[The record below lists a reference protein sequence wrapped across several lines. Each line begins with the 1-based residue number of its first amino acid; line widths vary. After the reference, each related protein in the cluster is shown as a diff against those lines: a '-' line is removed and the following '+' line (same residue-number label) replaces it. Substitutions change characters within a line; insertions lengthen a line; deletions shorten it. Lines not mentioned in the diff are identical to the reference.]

1 MKNRF
6 LDSNLFFLFC
16 SISCR
21 CSHPTLSLL
30 QKRDCV
36 ANNFWIQQRTVIDNI
51 SEEEKKVKGKY
62 GMKIEDIYSTTND
75 LLNYT
80 KFILLSIWL
89 LANGPENRCT
99 ASRRYSLSIFHAS
112 LIGVIHTKNFLSSS
126 CNHPLILA
134 MLYCLCNQLENESFK
149 LDKLFTK
156 FVHRHFTI
164 PFPHVS

>member
-1 MKNRF
+1 
-6 LDSNLFFLFC
+6 
-16 SISCR
+16 
-21 CSHPTLSLL
+21 
-30 QKRDCV
+30 
-36 ANNFWIQQRTVIDNI
+36 
-51 SEEEKKVKGKY
+51 
-62 GMKIEDIYSTTND
+62 MKIEDIYSTTND

-164 PFPHVS
+164 PFPHVSDKVMWPTKKKGSLC